1 MSKEYKVTVAGVEY
15 GMDAIRSGEI
25 EQELFQA
32 PGVGN
37 TCRAVLTLS
46 FWPREAPPRNA
57 EIRTYV
63 REDGGPWEQ
72 LGVFWIDQRSDV
84 SGRLDVVAYD
94 AMGKAEAIWRPGDGL
109 SFPAGMEA
117 AARAIAA
124 DMGTELDER
133 CAFEPG
139 YTVDAPPPGAYTMR
153 EALGFIA
160 AAHGGNW
167 LVTAQGKLLL
177 EPLFASTPPE
187 TNFLVTEDGDGIL
200 FGDVRIVL

>member
-1 MSKEYKVTVAGVEY
+1 MKEYKVEVAGVEY

-25 EQELFQA
+25 EQELFA
-32 PGVGN
+32 ALGVGN

-57 EIRTYV
+57 EIRAYV
-63 REDGGPWEQ
+63 REDGGEWEQ

-84 SGRLDVVAYD
+84 NGRLDVVAY
-94 AMGKAEAIWRPGDGL
+94 EARWRPGDDL
-109 SFPAGMEA
+109 AFPASMEA

-124 DMGTELDER
+124 DMGTELDQR
-133 CAFEPG
+133 CVFEPG
-139 YTVDAPPPGAYTMR
+139 YTVDAPPLGAYTMR

-167 LVTAQGKLLL
+167 IVTAAGKLLL
-177 EPLFASTPPE
+177 EPLFASMPPE
-187 TNFLVTEDGDGIL
+187 THFLVEEDGGAIL